1 MYLTKRQK
9 EVYDFIRSYRAKK
22 GYSPTQREIADYFG
36 WTSLGTVQKFLKSL
50 INKGQ
55 INKDFNRVRSI
66 GLVPA
71 EVPAGLGTV
80 DILGTV
86 SAGEPIRVFED
97 REEYSIDTLINGSEN
112 IYALRVS
119 GSSMIDDGIRDGD
132 IILVKRV
139 MNAEQGQTV
148 IALVNGEATVK
159 KFYRRQEKI
168 ELRPANP
175 RMKPIFLREEEI
187 IIQGVV
193 VGLIRQY

>member
-1 MYLTKRQK
+1 
-9 EVYDFIRSYRAKK
+9 
-22 GYSPTQREIADYFG
+22 
-36 WTSLGTVQKFLKSL
+36 
-50 INKGQ
+50 
-55 INKDFNRVRSI
+55 
-66 GLVPA
+66 
-71 EVPAGLGTV
+71 
-80 DILGTV
+80 
-86 SAGEPIRVFED
+86 
-97 REEYSIDTLINGSEN
+97 
-112 IYALRVS
+112 
-119 GSSMIDDGIRDGD
+119 MIDDGIRDGD